1 LRWLWTMRHWLIGLL
16 AAAALTVL
24 PRLARADDQPFLTIY
39 TTDIDAQHAKEFEQ
53 TLIWR
58 ANHADEAFNAFE
70 TRSEIEYGI
79 TDWAQGSLYL
89 NYDWAQTHPH
99 APPGPLETDN
109 AFGMSGELILRV
121 LNPYFDPLGLALYF
135 EPFYSAKERSLE
147 TKLLV
152 QKNFFND
159 TLRTALNV
167 NFEDRWEKN
176 AAGHFDKVSALE
188 FDLGASYNITP
199 DFSAGLE
206 LDNERGFA
214 GEILGGNAS
223 EESNSFYLGPTIQY
237 VSLPWAIT
245 LGFETQLPIASN
257 PTRAPGAVVGGMTA
271 GDEHFRTL
279 LRVARE
285 F

>member
-1 LRWLWTMRHWLIGLL
+1 LRWLWRIRHWLIGLL
-16 AAAALTVL
+16 AASALTLV
-24 PRLARADDQPFLTIY
+24 PRLAHADDQPFLTLY
-39 TTDIDAQHAKEFEQ
+39 TTDIETQHGREFEE

-58 ANHADEAFNAFE
+58 ANHANEAFNEFE
-70 TRSEIEYGI
+70 TRSEFEYGI
-79 TDWAQGSLYL
+79 TDWAQGALYL
-89 NYDWAQTHPH
+89 NYDWAQTHAH
-99 APPGPLETDN
+99 APTSAIETDN
-109 AFGMSGELILRV
+109 AIGTSGELIVRA
-121 LNPYFDPLGLALYF
+121 LNPYFDPLGLAFYV
-135 EPFYSAKERSLE
+135 EPFYSAKRRSIE

-176 AAGHFDKVSALE
+176 ALGHFDQGSALE
-188 FDLGASYNITP
+188 FNFGASYNITA

-206 LDNERGFA
+206 FDNERGFA
-214 GEILGGNAS
+214 GEILGGDAS

-237 VSLPWAIT
+237 VSLPWAVT
-245 LGFETQLPIASN
+245 LGFQTQLPIASN
-257 PTRAPGAVVGGMTA
+257 PTHTAGAVVGGMTA

-279 LRVARE
+279 LRLTRA